1 MRMCHYIAMRKLSA
15 GGISEEVNFRNVSAS
30 ESSQFAQ
37 TLMQNFI
44 RPRPTP
50 LPSESLK
57 IAVMFREMRDQK
69 HDTVIFTIRSK
80 DLRIVQR
87 SARNP
92 VNDRENA

>member
-1 MRMCHYIAMRKLSA
+1 MRKLSA
-15 GGISEEVNFRNVSAS
+15 GGISEQVNLCNVGACQ
-30 ESSQFAQ
+30 SSHLAQ
-37 TLMQNFI
+37 TLMQNLI
-44 RPRPTP
+44 CAGPAP

-57 IAVMFREMRDQK
+57 IAMMLGEMRDQK
-69 HDTVIFTIRSK
+69 HHAVIFTIRSK